1 MICELDLKL
10 RVSHDK
16 HIFDEKIKTNV
27 PFKFILPLIPKEIDS
42 LDNVTI
48 LKDTN
53 KERIYRIERSFSSLK
68 IEISLD
74 DQLTENDKKKS
85 KQNKETEI
93 CSYSLIAF
101 LQRYWH
107 IVQTP
112 HEVEFAG
119 KEIKDGIMLIISSN
133 RYEWTDSLTDVS
145 NKIIIDNILAPFKV
159 SSNTHITNV
168 LITEVLTDSC
178 LLIIK

>member
-1 MICELDLKL
+1 M

-16 HIFDEKIKTNV
+16 HISDEGIKVNV

-42 LDNVTI
+42 LNNVTI

-53 KERIYRIERSFSSLK
+53 KERIYKTERSLSSLK

-74 DQLTENDKKKS
+74 DQLTKNDKKKS

-93 CSYSLIAF
+93 CSYSFITF
-101 LQRYWH
+101 LQRHQH

-112 HEVEFAG
+112 CEEEFCG
-119 KEIKDGIMLIISSN
+119 KEIKDRIMLIISSSQ
-133 RYEWTDSLTDVS
+133 YEWTNSLTDVS
-145 NKIIIDNILAPFKV
+145 NKIIIDNILAPLKYPQ
-159 SSNTHITNV
+159 I
-168 LITEVLTDSC
+168 LI
-178 LLIIK
+178 